1 MLHTLNKAWANI
13 LIKQAETDPQKKM
26 AFACTDE
33 ELDKWRNF
41 LKDSGTKAK
50 IRVLPLWLLKI
61 RLKYE
66 QETKSG
72 KIYHRRLL
80 GDFDDILIS
89 HDIHDIMIKDFLCRH
104 CKRKG
109 S

>member
-13 LIKQAETDPQKKM
+13 LIKQAEADPQKKM

-33 ELDKWRNF
+33 EFDEWRNF
-41 LKDSGTKAK
+41 LKNFGAKAN
-50 IRVLPLWLLKI
+50 IRVLPFWRLKI

-89 HDIHDIMIKDFLCRH
+89 HDIHDIMIKDFLSRH

>member
-13 LIKQAETDPQKKM
+13 LIKQAEADLQKKM

-41 LKDSGTKAK
+41 LKNSGTKAK
-50 IRVLPLWLLKI
+50 IRVLPLWFLKI

-89 HDIHDIMIKDFLCRH
+89 HDIHDIMIKDFLSRH